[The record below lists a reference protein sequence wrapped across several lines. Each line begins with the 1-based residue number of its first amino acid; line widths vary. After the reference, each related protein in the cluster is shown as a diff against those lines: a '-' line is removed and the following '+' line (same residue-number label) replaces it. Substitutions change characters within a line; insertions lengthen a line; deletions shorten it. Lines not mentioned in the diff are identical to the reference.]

1 MTSAS
6 KQASRDFPEAI
17 DHNTLGRVALLSD
30 EDIEVAIGTTGFQLL
45 ETVDRREFGRCL
57 NTIVEHTIREQLT
70 SRLTSK
76 TVRTLRKSIETYR
89 DISRSLVHGEFY
101 PPPPP
106 LEWMEQVEAWI
117 TKAEE
122 GMVERSLGGA
132 PSNLEQQSFMP
143 KTLGLMHAGF
153 GVEPDASTSRHAQDG
168 TGAAFRFIVATYSLV
183 SAAIAER
190 GFSERVHPDLAAKA
204 RWLLPADDALGKR
217 LQSALNYR
225 LASAEWKETGSR
237 KGNAVVSQTV
247 IEAETNH
254 AWRIYSRQF
263 RQILLSS

>member
-1 MTSAS
+1 MTSATKHS
-6 KQASRDFPEAI
+6 TRDVPEEI
-17 DHNTLGRVALLSD
+17 DHNTLGRVPLLSH
-30 EDIEVAIGTTGFQLL
+30 EDIEDAIGATGFQLL
-45 ETVDRREFGRCL
+45 ENVDRREFGRCL
-57 NTIVEHTIREQLT
+57 NNIVEHTIREQLT
-70 SRLTSK
+70 FRLTSK
-76 TVRTLRKSIETYR
+76 TVRKLRNSIETYR

-143 KTLGLMHAGF
+143 KALGLMHAGF

-168 TGAAFRFIVATYSLV
+168 TGAAFRFIMATYSLV
-183 SAAIAER
+183 SEAIAER
-190 GFSERVHPDLAAKA
+190 GFSKKVHPDLVAKA
-204 RWLLPADDALGKR
+204 RWLLPADDALVKR

-225 LASAEWKETGSR
+225 LTTAEWKETGSR
-237 KGNAVVSQTV
+237 KGKAAVSQTV

-254 AWRIYSRQF
+254 AWRIYSRQY
-263 RQILLSS
+263 RRILLSH